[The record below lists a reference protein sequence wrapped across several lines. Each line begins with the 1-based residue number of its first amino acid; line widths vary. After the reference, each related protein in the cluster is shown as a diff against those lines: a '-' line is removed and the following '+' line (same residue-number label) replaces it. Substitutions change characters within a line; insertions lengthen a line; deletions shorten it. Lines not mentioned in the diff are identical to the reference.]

1 MNYELKTNSL
11 VAQRLAHRPVTAGV
25 AGSSPV
31 RTAKTHAFE
40 AQQVERLTVNQR
52 AAGSN
57 PA

>member
-1 MNYELKTNSL
+1 MQKHCAS
-11 VAQRLAHRPVTAGV
+11 RIVTLQHE
-25 AGSSPV
+25 
-31 RTAKTHAFE
+31 TKQHAFE